1 MKKQHILLAI
11 VIGLGNTLFA
21 QSGLDFNNRHLA
33 QSNDVNPAFLPQY
46 KFTLGFGSNFSAYY
60 PGYNIRTFFAAG
72 SDAQSTIRGIIND
85 PNVDLRTDFQYRN
98 NLINAGI
105 RSKKSYFS
113 VNTSLNTQGS
123 IVLPKDV
130 LGMAMFGNQE
140 YFGKRANFDLSGTEF
155 MSYAE
160 TKFSYG
166 RMIGNKLTVG
176 ASYSMITGLIHANLK
191 SAYAFLETDTNAN
204 SIYQLRMGG
213 AFDAQTSLLGL
224 SVMKALNDSNY
235 DAGKAIQD
243 AFQKNF
249 SSINPGSAIGF
260 GFVYRMNEKWRIS
273 GAINNIGKI
282 TWNMGAEEHHMLE
295 KPWTFT
301 GLDTSQFNTLKNGKV
316 TDILI
321 DSFSRAFDNQT
332 TKLTSYETKLHA
344 RYNLGIEYFLT
355 PRTYIQINYG
365 GGYGIK
371 GDKSFT
377 HVNIHKE
384 LGEWVDLRLNYGI
397 YDFQNPQ
404 HSLGFGMSL
413 NLGPIQPWMS
423 FNTLSNA
430 IHFSTSH
437 RQSIQF
443 GLNINIGTRKDRD
456 GDGIRD
462 KADSC
467 FKTFGVMSNNGC
479 PLGFLGGTMNYDEM
493 VVDSAAAA
501 PETIDSTSVKA
512 DIQVEKSAHLQQLED
527 NNQEPKAAVKVEEN
541 TVKTQDA
548 SNTEIVTLVAD
559 EPQTPKPAKVEKAK
573 KEKSN
578 KRKKS
583 NPKDLSSAMKD

>member
-1 MKKQHILLAI
+1 MKKQHMLFAI

-60 PGYNIRTFFAAG
+60 PGYNIRTFYAAG
-72 SDAQSTIRGIIND
+72 TDAQTTIRGIIND
-85 PNVDLRTDFQYRN
+85 PNIDLRTDFQNRN
-98 NLINAGI
+98 NLLNAGI
-105 RSKKSYFS
+105 RGKKSYFS
-113 VNTSLNTQGS
+113 VNTSINTQAS
-123 IVLPKDV
+123 IVVPKDV
-130 LGMAMFGNQE
+130 LGMVMFGNQE

-166 RMIGNKLTVG
+166 RMIGNKLSVG

-191 SAYAFLETDTNAN
+191 SAYAFLETDTNVN

-243 AFQKNF
+243 AFQQNF
-249 SSINPGSAIGF
+249 NSINPGSAIGF
-260 GFVYRMNEKWRIS
+260 GFIYRMNENWRIS

-301 GLDTSQFNTLKNGKV
+301 GIDTSQFNSLKNGKV

-321 DSFSRAFDNQT
+321 DSFSKAFDNQT

-344 RYNLGIEYFLT
+344 HYNLGIEYFLT

-397 YDFQNPQ
+397 YDYQNPQ
-404 HSLGFGMSL
+404 HSIGFGMSL

-423 FNTLSNA
+423 FNTLTNA

-443 GLNINIGTRKDRD
+443 GLNINIGTRKDSD

-467 FKTFGVMSNNGC
+467 YKTFGVISNNGC
-479 PLGFLGGTMNYDEM
+479 PLGFLGGTMTYDEIIY
-493 VVDSAAAA
+493 DSAAAHS
-501 PETIDSTSVKA
+501 ETEDSTNVMA
-512 DIQVEKSAHLQQLED
+512 DPKEEKSAPMQLED
-527 NNQEPKAAVKVEEN
+527 RSSSSVNVGIVEEN
-541 TVKTQDA
+541 NENPQVTSTDE
-548 SNTEIVTLVAD
+548 TVTLITD
-559 EPQTPKPAKVEKAK
+559 DQQTSNPNRVKKAK
-573 KEKSN
+573 REKSN
-578 KRKKS
+578 RKKKS
-583 NPKDLSSAMKD
+583 NAKDLTSAMKD

>member
-1 MKKQHILLAI
+1 MKKQNIVFAI
-11 VIGLGNTLFA
+11 VIGLCNLTIA

-46 KFTLGFGSNFSAYY
+46 KFTLGFGSGLSAYY
-60 PGYNIRTFFAAG
+60 PGYNIKTFYAKG
-72 SDAQSTIRGIIND
+72 TDAQSTIRNIIND
-85 PNVDLRTDFQYRN
+85 SNVELRTDFINRN
-98 NLINAGI
+98 NLLNMGI
-105 RSKKSYFS
+105 RGKKSYFS
-113 VNTSLNTQGS
+113 VNTSINTQGS
-123 IVLPKDV
+123 LVLPKDI

-140 YFGKRANFDLSGTEF
+140 YFGKRANFDISGTEF

-160 TKFSYG
+160 TKYSYG

-176 ASYSMITGLIHANLK
+176 VSYSRITGLVHANLK

-224 SVMKALNDSNY
+224 SVMKALNDSAY

-243 AFQKNF
+243 AFQNNF
-249 SSINPGSAIGF
+249 NSMNPGSAMGF
-260 GFVYRMNEKWRIS
+260 GFVYRMNEKFRFS
-273 GAINNIGKI
+273 GAVNNIGKI
-282 TWNMGAEEHHMLE
+282 TWNMGAEEHHMAE

-301 GLDTSQFNTLKNGKV
+301 GIDTSQFSSLKNGSIQ
-316 TDILI
+316 DILL
-321 DSFSRAFDNQT
+321 DSFSKAFDNHS

-344 RYNLGIEYFLT
+344 RYNIGVEYFFT
-355 PRTYIQINYG
+355 PRTYLQLNYG

-377 HVNIHKE
+377 NINIHKE

-397 YDFQNPQ
+397 YDYKNPQ
-404 HSLGFGMSL
+404 HSIGFGMSL
-413 NLGPIQPWMS
+413 NLGPVQPWMS

-430 IHFSTSH
+430 FNYAASH

-443 GLNINIGTRKDRD
+443 GLNINIGIRKDRD

-467 FKTFGVMSNNGC
+467 YKTFGVMSNNGC
-479 PLGFLGGTMNYDEM
+479 PLGFLGGSMNYDEQTIDTTATI
-493 VVDSAAAA
+493 VES
-501 PETIDSTSVKA
+501 TIDSSEVKA
-512 DIQVEKSAHLQQLED
+512 DIKSESSAPVSESI
-527 NNQEPKAAVKVEEN
+527 QEIAPQASANSEFVSNDTEAPKAV
-541 TVKTQDA
+541 
-548 SNTEIVTLVAD
+548 
-559 EPQTPKPAKVEKAK
+559 KPAKAKKAK
-573 KEKSN
+573 KV
-578 KRKKS
+578 KKS
-583 NPKDLSSAMKD
+583 KTSDVDLSSAMKE